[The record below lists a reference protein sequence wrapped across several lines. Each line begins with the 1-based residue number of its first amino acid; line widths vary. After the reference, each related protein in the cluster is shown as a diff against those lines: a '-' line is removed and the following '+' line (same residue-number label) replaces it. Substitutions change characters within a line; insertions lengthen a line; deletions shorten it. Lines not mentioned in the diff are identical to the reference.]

1 MGPANG
7 SSNLANPDLIEYSPI
22 SQLSGKKYTPV
33 GIYPSRED
41 SVNVSLFANGGSAN
55 VKTLRAWKMM
65 PSSPY

>member
-1 MGPANG
+1 MEVFANDRQ
-7 SSNLANPDLIEYSPI
+7 A
-22 SQLSGKKYTPV
+22 V
-33 GIYPSRED
+33 MRRIYPSRED